1 MSAAKSRVSVVRI
14 SGPLASFADG
24 FRCRLT
30 DLGYTPLS
38 TVNQMRLMG
47 HLSDWLAAGQLGVGD
62 LSDERVQEY
71 LLARR
76 AAGRTGFRSRR
87 ALVPLLE
94 FLSACEVLPVAPPSV
109 AVGSGSEVVLAAFHR
124 YLLAERG
131 LACSTASAYVARAG
145 RFLAGC
151 AADGDLRGVTV
162 GDVTRA
168 VLAESATLSVGSVQ
182 FFVAAVRSFL
192 RFACLQGLVDVDLS
206 AAALPVTGRRHSSL
220 PQGIT
225 RSAADALLRSPDRRR
240 SIGRR
245 DHAVLL
251 VLLRLGL
258 RASEVA
264 TLALDDIDWRAG
276 QVVVHGKNSRQ
287 EALPLPVDVGEAIAG
302 YLQRGRPK
310 TSRREVFL
318 TALAPVTGLSRT
330 GVSLIVRRA
339 CARAG
344 VTPVGAHRLR
354 HTMACGMVAGGVPL
368 AEIGQVMRHA
378 HLSSTATYARVDLA
392 QLRGLAL
399 PWPGGSGR

>member
-1 MSAAKSRVSVVRI
+1 
-14 SGPLASFADG
+14 
-24 FRCRLT
+24 
-30 DLGYTPLS
+30 
-38 TVNQMRLMG
+38 MG
-47 HLSDWLAAGQLGVGD
+47 HLSGWLDTGQLGVGD
-62 LSDERVQEY
+62 LTEERVQEY

-76 AAGRTGFRSRR
+76 AAGRTGFCSGR

-124 YLLAERG
+124 YLLQERG
-131 LACSTASAYVARAG
+131 LARSTASAYVARAG

-192 RFACLQGLVDVDLS
+192 RFACLHGLVDVDLS

-240 SIGRR
+240 AIGRR
-245 DHAVLL
+245 DHAVLMA
-251 VLLRLGL
+251 LLRLGL

-264 TLALDDIDWRAG
+264 TLRLDDIDWRAG
-276 QVVVHGKNSRQ
+276 QVVVHGKGSRE
-287 EALPLPVDVGEAIAG
+287 EALPVDVGEAIAG

-310 TSRREVFL
+310 TARREVFL

-354 HTMACGMVAGGVPL
+354 HTMACGMVAAGTPL

-378 HLSSTATYARVDLA
+378 HLSSTATYARVDLT